1 MQSTTPLIPTEILS
15 AIQALGAVA
24 ALSFVNTGDRSLN
37 AAIATVLT
45 ACIAVLIERIKT
57 FKTLTD
63 VFNIFNVSKQNVS
76 IRKSTDAI
84 FNYQKHYYNEDAC
97 QAALAWV
104 YTTPAWK
111 QITGYGSKEYLNQV
125 DGDKVL
131 EESANPER
139 NGLRAR
145 AFDTKDNY
153 VPVWYCDKTKKNV
166 YVRGF
171 RDPSGKDGLSII
183 FACDRI
189 EPLDAVKAAI
199 EQFHQQNRIKT
210 GNMQAIKAVISC
222 NGPIGG
228 TKTIGKISRMKS
240 FDHLFFEQKSE
251 MLDYL
256 RRFKSGTM
264 YANGDENRGGIIM
277 HGPAGTG
284 KSSCIAA
291 IANFLGFD
299 VLRVTGAQ
307 MRNRALMEIVFNMTG
322 IVIAFDEMD
331 CLLDIIQRRGTT
343 TVAIK
348 EQQSKAELAASIL
361 KLAMAEN
368 DETKHASLMKRY
380 EDIANAE
387 NNKVDLEF
395 FLSNFQGYE
404 YLDKRFIV
412 GCTNNLDLIDPAL
425 LRKGRFD
432 MVLELGNA
440 TPQMIVDIVAD
451 YFKVSDKTALEAEF
465 IEHLPVKTLPPVEIL
480 HMAASAAS
488 ARSVFE
494 QLVASK

>member
-1 MQSTTPLIPTEILS
+1 MPPTSPLIPTEILS
-15 AIQALGAVA
+15 AIQALGSVA
-24 ALSFVNTGDRSLN
+24 ALSLINTGDRSLN

-63 VFNIFNVSKQNVS
+63 VFNILNVSKQNVS
-76 IRKSTDAI
+76 SRISIDTAN
-84 FNYQKHYYNEDAC
+84 FNYQIHYYNEETC
-97 QAALAWV
+97 QAALTWL

-111 QITGYGSKEYLNQV
+111 QITGYGSVEYLHQV

-131 EESANPER
+131 GF
-139 NGLRAR
+139 NGVKIIPKG
-145 AFDTKDNY
+145 FNTKDNY
-153 VPVWYCDKTKKNV
+153 VPVWYCDKTKQVV
-166 YVRGF
+166 YVRGAHNLLGT
-171 RDPSGKDGLSII
+171 DTCSVI

-199 EQFHQQNRIKT
+199 EQILKKT
-210 GNMQAIKAVISC
+210 HMDMGSMRAIKVVTGS
-222 NGPIGG
+222 NGSG
-228 TKTIGKISRMKS
+228 TKTIGTISRMKS
-240 FDHLFFEQKSE
+240 FDHLFFEQKPE
-251 MLDYL
+251 LLDYL
-256 RRFKSGTM
+256 RRFKSGTI
-264 YANGDENRGGIIM
+264 YANSDENRGGIIM

-291 IANFLGFD
+291 IANYLRFD

-307 MRNRALMEIVFNMTG
+307 MRNRALMEVVFNKTG

-368 DETKHASLMKRY
+368 DEAKHAALMKRY
-380 EDIANAE
+380 EDIANTE
-387 NNKVDLEF
+387 TNKVDLEF
-395 FLSNFQGYE
+395 FLSKFQGYE
-404 YLDKRFIV
+404 YLNNRFIV

-432 MVLELGNA
+432 LVLELGNA

-465 IEHLPVKTLPPVEIL
+465 MERLPVKTLPPVEIL
-480 HMAASAAS
+480 HMAASATS
-488 ARSVFE
+488 AESVLE
-494 QLVASK
+494 QLAATTV

>member
-1 MQSTTPLIPTEILS
+1 MQSTLIPTEILS

-76 IRKSTDAI
+76 IKKSIEAT
-84 FNYQKHYYNEDAC
+84 FNYQKHYFNEDAC

-111 QITGYGSKEYLNQV
+111 QITGYGSKEYLRQV

-131 EESANPER
+131 EESANPGR
-139 NGLRAR
+139 NVLRAR

-153 VPVWYCDKTKKNV
+153 VPVWYCDKTKKFV
-166 YVRGF
+166 YVRGGN
-171 RDPSGKDGLSII
+171 DLLGIVGLSII
-183 FACDRI
+183 FGCDRI

-199 EQFHQQNRIKT
+199 DQILKKTHMDMGSMRAIKT
-210 GNMQAIKAVISC
+210 IHTSNFSV
-222 NGPIGG
+222 
-228 TKTIGKISRMKS
+228 TTVGKISRTKS
-240 FDHLFFEQKSE
+240 FDHIFFEQKSSL
-251 MLDYL
+251 LDYL
-256 RRFKSGTM
+256 HRFKNGIM
-264 YANGDENRGGIIM
+264 YANGDENRGSVLM

-299 VLRVTGAQ
+299 VLRVTGSQ
-307 MRNRALMEIVFNMTG
+307 MRNRKLMEIVFNMTD
-322 IVIAFDEMD
+322 IVIAFDEFD
-331 CLLDIIQRRGTT
+331 CLLDIIQRQNTSTDEPR
-343 TVAIK
+343 
-348 EQQSKAELAASIL
+348 AELAASIL
-361 KLAMAEN
+361 KLAIAET
-368 DETKHASLMKRY
+368 DPKKHEQIMKRY
-380 EDIANAE
+380 DDTVNSANE
-387 NNKVDLEF
+387 KVDFEF
-395 FLSNFQGYE
+395 ILSKFQGYE
-404 YLDKRFIV
+404 YLNKRFIV
-412 GCTNNLDLIDPAL
+412 GCTNNLHLINPTL

-432 MVLELGNA
+432 IVLELGNA